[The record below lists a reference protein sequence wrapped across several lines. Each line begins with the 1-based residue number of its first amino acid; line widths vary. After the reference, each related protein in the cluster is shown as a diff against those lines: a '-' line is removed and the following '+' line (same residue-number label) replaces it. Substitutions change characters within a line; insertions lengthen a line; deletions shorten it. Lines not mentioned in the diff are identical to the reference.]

1 MVEPSVSTIV
11 GFRGPQD
18 EIPWTKE
25 RTAKTQVR
33 VMDGQTFVI
42 AGLLSEDETETI
54 SKVPLLG
61 DIPILGYLFRHTA
74 TQVKR
79 SDLLIKITPRII
91 P

>member
-1 MVEPSVSTIV
+1 M
-11 GFRGPQD
+11 
-18 EIPWTKE
+18 
-25 RTAKTQVR
+25 
-33 VMDGQTFVI
+33 I

-54 SKVPLLG
+54 TKVPLLG